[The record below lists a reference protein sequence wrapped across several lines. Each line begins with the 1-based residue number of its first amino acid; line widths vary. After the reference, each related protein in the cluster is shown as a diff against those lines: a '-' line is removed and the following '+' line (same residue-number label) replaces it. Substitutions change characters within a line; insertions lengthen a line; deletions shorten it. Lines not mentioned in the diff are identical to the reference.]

1 LNIVVCMKSV
11 PETTA
16 EKRLLP
22 DGTLDRDSVPPV
34 INPWDEYAIE
44 ESLRIRESGDGSGEV
59 VLLCMGPEGST
70 ETIRKGLAMGAD
82 RAVLIADPALHGS
95 DMWATASVL
104 AAALKNMQYDLIM
117 FGSQSTDAG
126 GGVVYNII
134 AEMLGLPA
142 VTWINE
148 IQIADG
154 LNSAKPKNLR
164 GKRGSDVGYDV
175 VEAPLPAIASVTQ
188 TANEPR
194 YPSLPGIMK
203 AKKKEIATMTLGDLG
218 IDASQV
224 GLAGARTAVTGSE
237 RPQAT
242 RQKQIVKAEDPET
255 TAKLIA
261 DFLESRKLI

>member
-1 LNIVVCMKSV
+1 MNIVVCMKSV

-16 EKRLLP
+16 EKRLLA
-22 DGTLDRDSVPPV
+22 DGTLDRNSADPI

-44 ESLRIRESGDGSGEV
+44 ESLRIRENGDGSGEI
-59 VLLCMGPEGST
+59 VLLCMGPEEST

-82 RAVLIADPALHGS
+82 RAILITDPALHGS

-126 GGVVYNII
+126 GGMIYNMV

-142 VTWINE
+142 LTWINE
-148 IQIADG
+148 IEVAG
-154 LNSAKPKNLR
+154 GKVR
-164 GKRGSDVGYDV
+164 GKRGSDVGYDM

-203 AKKKEIATMTLGDLG
+203 AKKKALDTMGLSDLG
-218 IDASQV
+218 IASSQV
-224 GLAGARTAVTGSE
+224 GLAGAKTTVTGSE

-242 RQKQIVKAEDPET
+242 RQKQMIKVEDPES
-255 TAKLIA
+255 TAKAIV
-261 DFLESRKLI
+261 DFLESKKFI

>member
-1 LNIVVCMKSV
+1 MNIVVCMKSV

-22 DGTLDRDSVPPV
+22 DGTLDRESVSPV

-44 ESLRIRESGDGSGEV
+44 EALRLREGGAASGEIA
-59 VLLCMGPEGST
+59 LLCMGPDNSA

-82 RAVLIADPALHGS
+82 RAVLVSDPALHGS
-95 DMWATASVL
+95 DYWATASVL
-104 AAALKNMQYDLIM
+104 AAVLKNMQFDLIM

-126 GGVVYNII
+126 GGVVYNMV
-134 AEMLGLPA
+134 AELLGLPA

-148 IQIADG
+148 ITVEG
-154 LNSAKPKNLR
+154 GKVR

-203 AKKKEIATMTLGDLG
+203 AKKKEIATMTLADVGV
-218 IDASQV
+218 DASQV
-224 GLAGARTAVTGSE
+224 GLAGAKTTVTGSE
-237 RPQAT
+237 RPQTA
-242 RQKQIVKAEDPET
+242 RQKQIVKAEDPAT
-255 TAKLIA
+255 TAAVIA

>member
-1 LNIVVCMKSV
+1 MATLNIVVCMKSV

-22 DGTLDRDSVPPV
+22 DGTLDRDGVSPV

-44 ESLRIRESGDGSGEV
+44 EALRIREEGDGSGEI
-59 VLLCMGPEGST
+59 VLLCMGPEVST

-82 RAVLIADPALHGS
+82 RAVLVADPALHGS
-95 DMWATASVL
+95 DMQSTASVL
-104 AAALKNMQYDLIM
+104 AAALKGMQFDLVM

-126 GGVVYNII
+126 GGMVYNMV
-134 AEMLGLPA
+134 AEVLGLPA

-148 IQIADG
+148 IQVTG
-154 LNSAKPKNLR
+154 GVVR

-188 TANEPR
+188 TAHEPR

-203 AKKKEIATMTLGDLG
+203 AKKKEIVAMSLADLG
-218 IDASQV
+218 INSSQV
-224 GLAGARTAVTGSE
+224 GLQGAKTTVTGSE

-242 RQKQIVKAEDPET
+242 RQKQILK
-255 TAKLIA
+255 
-261 DFLESRKLI
+261 

>member
-1 LNIVVCMKSV
+1 MNIVVCMKSV
-11 PETTA
+11 PDTTA

-22 DGTLDRDSVPPV
+22 DGTLDRESVPPV

-44 ESLRIRESGDGSGEV
+44 EALRLRESGAATGEI
-59 VLLCMGPEGST
+59 VLLCMGPDGST

-82 RAVLIADPALHGS
+82 RAVLVTDPALHGS

-104 AAALKNMQYDLIM
+104 ASALKKLQYDLIM

-126 GGVVYNII
+126 GGLIYNMV

-148 IQIADG
+148 ISVQG
-154 LNSAKPKNLR
+154 GKVR
-164 GKRGSDVGYDV
+164 GRRGSDVGYDI
-175 VEAPLPAIASVTQ
+175 VEAPLPAVASVTQ

-203 AKKKEIATMTLGDLG
+203 AKKKEIATWGLSDLG
-218 IDASQV
+218 IDPSQV
-224 GLAGARTAVTGSE
+224 GLVGAKTAVTGSE

-242 RQKQIVKAEDPET
+242 RQKQIVKAEDPAT
-255 TAKLIA
+255 TATLIA
-261 DFLESRKLI
+261 DFLESRKLL

>member
-1 LNIVVCMKSV
+1 MNIVVCMKSV
-11 PETTA
+11 PDTTA

-22 DGTLDRDSVPPV
+22 DGTLDRASVPAV

-44 ESLRIRESGDGSGEV
+44 EALRIRESGAATGEI
-59 VLLCMGPEGST
+59 VLLCMGPETST

-82 RAVLIADPALHGS
+82 RAVLVSDSALHGS
-95 DMWATASVL
+95 DYLATARVL
-104 AAALKNMQYDLIM
+104 AEALRKIPFDLIM

-126 GGVVYNII
+126 GGVVYNMV

-148 IQIADG
+148 ISVEG
-154 LNSAKPKNLR
+154 GKVR
-164 GKRGSDVGYDV
+164 GKRGSDVGYDL

-203 AKKKEIATMTLGDLG
+203 AKKKEIASMSLSDLG
-218 IDASQV
+218 VPANEV
-224 GLAGARTAVTGSE
+224 GLPGALTAVTGSE
-237 RPQAT
+237 RPQSARA
-242 RQKQIVKAEDPET
+242 RQIIKAEDPAT
-255 TAKLIA
+255 TAVAIA